1 MVAERDRP
9 SSEVMQEREGR
20 WSDVLQEVHDASRT
34 GRRWYEELGVFAAW
48 AFGIGTSAALITFL
62 LVLIVVLISPG
73 LRLNGT
79 IVSDWLF
86 WASALLL
93 FSGLLAPSASD
104 LADSTQKR
112 NEKKRKKTNF
122 SVTRRT
128 SSSAQAADLS
138 TEQDQRSAAERRSDA
153 VRKRLMRVYNPWRW
167 RLWASAVVSFGFSML
182 AGLVA

>member
-1 MVAERDRP
+1 MVAERDRS
-9 SSEVMQEREGR
+9 SSEDVAESEGR
-20 WSDVLQEVHDASRT
+20 WSDVLQEMHEASRT

-48 AFGIGTSAALITFL
+48 AFGIGTSAALITFV
-62 LVLIVVLISPG
+62 LVLIVVLVSPG
-73 LRLNGT
+73 LQLSGT
-79 IVSDWLF
+79 MVSDWLF

-128 SSSAQAADLS
+128 SSTAQASDLS
-138 TEQDQRSAAERRSDA
+138 EQDQRSDAERRSDA

-167 RLWASAVVSFGFSML
+167 RLWASALVSFGFSML
-182 AGLVA
+182 AGLAA

>member
-1 MVAERDRP
+1 MVAERDRS
-9 SSEVMQEREGR
+9 SSEDTAEGEGR
-20 WSDVLQEVHDASRT
+20 WSDVLQELHDASQT
-34 GRRWYEELGVFAAW
+34 GRRWYEELGMFAAW
-48 AFGIGTSAALITFL
+48 AFGIGTGVALITFV
-62 LVLIVVLISPG
+62 LVLIVVLVSPG
-73 LRLNGT
+73 LQLSGT

-112 NEKKRKKTNF
+112 NEKRRKKTNF

-128 SSSAQAADLS
+128 SSTVQASDVS
-138 TEQDQRSAAERRSDA
+138 EQDQRSAAERRSDA

-167 RLWASAVVSFGFSML
+167 RLWGSALVSFGFSML